1 MPATRE
7 DLFARLAELA
17 IATETIEH
25 PATFTVAESERLGR
39 ALAGADTKNLFLRDE
54 AGALFLVVARA
65 QARVDLKAL
74 SKRLRAKRF
83 SFGRPELLLATLGVP
98 PGSVTPFALMND
110 KSLSVRPVIDRELML
125 ADRIN
130 CHPLQNT
137 ATTSIA
143 REDLIRFIR
152 ACGHQPIIETVVAES
167 DSGTG

>member
-7 DLFARLAELA
+7 DLFARLAELD

-25 PATFTVAESERLGR
+25 PAVFTVAESEKLSR

-54 AGALFLVVARA
+54 GGALFLVVARA
-65 QARVDLKAL
+65 EARVDLKAL
-74 SKRLRAKRF
+74 AKRLHARRF
-83 SFGRPELLLATLGVP
+83 SFGKPDLLLEMLGVP

-110 KSLSVRPVIDRELML
+110 KSLSVRPVLDRELML

-143 REDLIRFIR
+143 RQDLIRFIR
-152 ACGHQPIIETVVAES
+152 ACGHQPIIETVVAELPP
-167 DSGTG
+167 GTG